1 MPIWKR
7 PVCHLLGKG
16 FRSYRCNS
24 LIGTD
29 GESRSWMLYSR
40 LKVRPSR
47 GSMPENTVRDFWS
60 GARVLV
66 TGGAGFLGSR
76 GVGKLRRRQ
85 CEEIFVPGS
94 KDFDLRQTEG
104 ISRMLERSD
113 YGMLTHRA
121 ATLGCMCTNQK

>member
-29 GESRSWMLYSR
+29 GESRSWTLYSR
-40 LKVRPSR
+40 VGPAR
-47 GSMPENTVRDFWS
+47 GSMPENRLRDFWS
-60 GARVLV
+60 GSRVLV

-76 GVGKLRRRQ
+76 VVEKLRRRQ
-85 CEEIFVPGS
+85 CEEIFVPRS
-94 KDFDLRQTEG
+94 KDFDLRKTED
-104 ISRMLERSD
+104 IARIFERSD
-113 YGMLTHRA
+113 YSMVIHL
-121 ATLGCMCTNQK
+121 